1 MKREA
6 NKVADHLANV
16 GIDSKENLIF
26 WQANISEETTLSM
39 HCKELAGRDFPA
51 PDGVTR
57 GGADEPPGLAL
68 SDG

>member
-1 MKREA
+1 VKREA
-6 NKVADHLANV
+6 NKVADHLANE

-26 WQANISEETTLSM
+26 WQANVSEETTLSM

-57 GGADEPPGLAL
+57 GGAVEPTGHAL
-68 SDG
+68 SDC